1 MMHTGKKAIAAAVAL
16 GLTAGVTLPVTADAA
31 VDMSKSYQ
39 VGVTTG
45 SSEGFQNV
53 DANKGRVSWLMY
65 DSLSA
70 GLMPTAFYLDAYADG
85 QKVEFAG
92 ENTKVQ
98 PASNDEGDVVTLTH
112 TDPKLGVELVRTFTV
127 TSKEVDVRVALRS
140 RTGKKD
146 LKLVLTDGLMSYA
159 RLTIEE

>member
-16 GLTAGVTLPVTADAA
+16 GLTAGVTLPVNAGAA
-31 VDMSKSYQ
+31 VDLSKSYQ

-45 SSEGFQNV
+45 AAEGFKNV
-53 DANKGRVSWLMY
+53 DVNKGRVSWLMY
-65 DSLSA
+65 NSLTY

-92 ENTKVQ
+92 EKTTVE
-98 PASNDEGDVVTLTH
+98 PASNDDGDVVTLTH

-127 TSKEVDVRVALRS
+127 TSKDVDVRVELRS
-140 RTGKKD
+140 TSGK
-146 LKLVLTDGLMSYA
+146 
-159 RLTIEE
+159 

>member
-1 MMHTGKKAIAAAVAL
+1 
-16 GLTAGVTLPVTADAA
+16 
-31 VDMSKSYQ
+31 MSKSYQ

-53 DANKGRVSWLMY
+53 DANKGRVSWMMY
-65 DSLSA
+65 NSLSS

-98 PASNDEGDVVTLTH
+98 PASNNEGDVVTLTH

-127 TSKEVDVRVALRS
+127 TSKKVDVRVELKSDSKR
-140 RTGKKD
+140 D
-146 LKLVLTDGLMSYA
+146 LKLVLTDGLMAYDFPITSDAAGAKGY
-159 RLTIEE
+159 TIDVGGRYQLHTKFELSLIHI

>member
-53 DANKGRVSWLMY
+53 DANKGRVSWMMY
-65 DSLSA
+65 NSLSS

-98 PASNDEGDVVTLTH
+98 PASNNEGDVVTLTH

-127 TSKEVDVRVALRS
+127 T
-140 RTGKKD
+140 
-146 LKLVLTDGLMSYA
+146 
-159 RLTIEE
+159 